1 MEWNDASQNTKYN
14 EMNQAFLS
22 LAILWCWWFETIW
35 IKIRIFCSRCISYK
49 KKEAGCTSRTKHGKI
64 KERPL
69 SQCIWLS
76 SNHLN
81 HTSKKG
87 KLNILRVDPRKS
99 TLAALISH
107 VLCIFISFHYL
118 TYKWC
123 MVKYTG
129 FCSKMVRYVFK
140 SLTSIFLR

>member
-1 MEWNDASQNTKYN
+1 MRSIKHFCLLPSFDVNDLKLFESKYAYFAHDVFRNTN
-14 EMNQAFLS
+14 
-22 LAILWCWWFETIW
+22 
-35 IKIRIFCSRCISYK
+35 K

-99 TLAALISH
+99 ALAALISH

-129 FCSKMVRYVFK
+129 FCSKMVRYTFK
-140 SLTSIFLR
+140 PITSFFEIAILYN